1 MYKWN
6 LWFYSSYVRVGDL
19 DLDDDVKDGAS
30 PLDILVD
37 QVIFHA
43 QYDND
48 KRLNDIG
55 LLKLMQKVKFT
66 GGFEIKN
73 IYHL

>member
-1 MYKWN
+1 M
-6 LWFYSSYVRVGDL
+6 GDL
-19 DLDDDVKDGAS
+19 DLDDDVKDGAT

-43 QYDND
+43 RYDND

-55 LLKLMQKVKFT
+55 LLKLMQKVTFT
-66 GGFEIKN
+66 GKF
-73 IYHL
+73 

>member
-1 MYKWN
+1 M
-6 LWFYSSYVRVGDL
+6 GDL
-19 DLDDDVKDGAS
+19 DLDDDVKDGAT

-43 QYDND
+43 QYDSK

-55 LLKLMQKVKFT
+55 LLKLKEKVTFT
-66 GGFEIKN
+66 GNF
-73 IYHL
+73 